1 MHPKL
6 KAGRIAIYA
15 RFSSDSQ
22 REASIDDQVRRCRE
36 FIAQGGGDPGLA
48 VIFADHAISGSSMDR
63 PRFEQMMK
71 GVDDGSIDVIVTED
85 LSRISRD
92 FGDSA
97 TIFKKLVYKNVP
109 LLGVADGIDT
119 SSKHAKLS
127 FTVKSL
133 VADLYIDD
141 LRDKTLRGLEGRAL
155 AGFATGGPPY
165 GYHTVPETDQ
175 FGRSVG
181 SRIVIHAGEAEIV
194 RRIFREYRDGG
205 SLTTVARRLNREGI
219 PSPRAG
225 TRHKR
230 MGWGSSTIRAI
241 LRNER
246 YTGIWRFKEKQW
258 VKVPGTNKRLPR
270 NRDHSE
276 VITTERPDLRIIDAE
291 LWTATAA
298 RVQAISDL
306 YTKGVSRA
314 GALRARS
321 NYVLSGLLMCK
332 ECGGPMTII
341 GGSSAT
347 YYHCATHRTK
357 GQCKNARSIRENMIR
372 TGVLD
377 AIKTQLTNKG
387 AVSLARSRVADFMTN
402 RSQRVEVEI
411 VERRE
416 RVTKA
421 RKEMGA
427 LMEFIKRGEG
437 SQYVGQNLRELE
449 DYVRAENALIEKLE
463 RSGGAPADLPTV
475 DQIAAVAFDLE
486 KRIAQDVDSG
496 RAMLGRLL
504 KGGTLSIGPDENGRH
519 HVLSGLSSGVLF
531 PVLETPENHKPSNHL
546 EGCSPDFVAG
556 AGFEPATFGL

>member
-36 FIAQGGGDPGLA
+36 FIERAGGDPGLA
-48 VIFADHAISGSSMDR
+48 VVFADHAISGSSMDR
-63 PRFEQMMK
+63 PRFEQMMR
-71 GVDDGSIDVIVTED
+71 GVDDGSIDVVVTED

-97 TIFKKLVYKNVP
+97 TIFKKLVFKNVP

-165 GYHTVPETDQ
+165 GYHTVPEMDQ
-175 FGRSVG
+175 FGRSIG

-205 SLTTVARRLNREGI
+205 SLTTIARRLNREGI

-276 VITTERPDLRIIDAE
+276 VITTERPDLRILDPE
-291 LWTATAA
+291 LSTATAA
-298 RVQAISDL
+298 RVQAVSDL

-332 ECGGPMTII
+332 ACGGPMTII

-357 GQCKNARSIRENMIR
+357 GQCANARSIRENVIR
-372 TGVLD
+372 TRVLD
-377 AIKTQLTNKG
+377 AIKVQLTNKG
-387 AVSLARSRVADFMTN
+387 AVTHARSRVADFMNN
-402 RSQRVEVEI
+402 RGQRVEIEI
-411 VERRE
+411 AERRE

-421 RKEMGA
+421 RNEMKA
-427 LMEFIKRGEG
+427 LMDFIKRGEG

-449 DYVRAENALIEKLE
+449 DYVRAENALVEKLE
-463 RSGGAPADLPTV
+463 RSNGGPVDLPSV
-475 DQIAAVAFDLE
+475 EHIAGIALDLE
-486 KRIAQDVDSG
+486 KRIAQDVNGG
-496 RAMLGRLL
+496 RALLGQLLQGGRLMLGPAEDG
-504 KGGTLSIGPDENGRH
+504 KH
-519 HVLSGLSSGVLF
+519 HVLSGLRSEVLF
-531 PVLETPENHKPSNHL
+531 PALAVAENNKPSNHL
-546 EGCSPDFVAG
+546 EGCCPDFVAG